1 MAETSKKLAI
11 LEHADAVKL
20 YAKATPGYKRGHQ
33 RSVKQAMTKMLK
45 MEVGHGKA

>member
-1 MAETSKKLAI
+1 MSFVKKAAI
-11 LEHADAVKL
+11 VKHADAVKL

-33 RSVKQAMTKMLK
+33 RAVKQAMTKMLK